1 MARRLCIVALL
12 ALALAAC
19 GSAVDP
25 NTQSPGDQLTIYSSL
40 PLQGPLASVSQSI
53 VNAEKLALLQH
64 GGRVG
69 RFSISYYSLD
79 DSTPGG
85 DGGWNQNLTAANAK
99 VAAQDK
105 TTIAYLGDFDS
116 GATALSLPLINAE
129 GILQISPSSPY
140 VGLTS
145 SHDAGQDE
153 PDRFYLSGERTFGRV
168 APGDLVEGEAQASLM
183 THLGVHEV
191 YILSDL
197 DPNDFAGPLAQIVA
211 QDAQAAGIKVASVD
225 LLDMTATNYAG
236 EVKKVVQSGA
246 DAVFY
251 AGAANLGAA
260 ALWEELYA
268 AEPSLKLLGSHT
280 FDVPTFTAGLGLAGG
295 STYFT
300 TPVLATRLYPPI
312 AQRFFADYRREY
324 GYPAP
329 ADALYGYEAMEDA
342 LQAVRMAGAQ
352 GNVRRAVVEAF
363 FHIRK
368 SDSVLGPYSILPS
381 GDTSLTDYGVD
392 RIVDGAPSFMFEVH
406 GSMPSY

>member
-1 MARRLCIVALL
+1 MARRVCIVALL
-12 ALALAAC
+12 ALVLAAC
-19 GSAVDP
+19 GSAVNP

-40 PLQGPLASVSQSI
+40 PLQGPLGSVSQSL
-53 VNAEKLALLQH
+53 VNAEKLALQQH
-64 GGRVG
+64 GARVG
-69 RFSISYYSLD
+69 RFSISYASLD

-85 DGGWNQNLTAANAK
+85 NGGWNANLTAANAK

-129 GILQISPSSPY
+129 GILQISPFSPY

-145 SHDAGQDE
+145 AHDAGQDE
-153 PDRFYLSGERTFGRV
+153 PNRFFLSGIPTFGRI

-183 THLGVHEV
+183 THLDVHEV

-197 DPNDFAGPLAQIVA
+197 DAFSGPLADIVA
-211 QDAQAAGIKVASVD
+211 QDAQADGIKVASVN
-225 LLDMTATNYAG
+225 LLDMAAATYTG
-236 EVKKVVQSGA
+236 EVAKVVKSGA

-251 AGAANLGAA
+251 AGAANMGAA
-260 ALWEELYA
+260 ALWQELYA
-268 AEPSLKLLGSHT
+268 AEPSLKLLGNHT
-280 FDVPTFTAGLGLAGG
+280 FDVPTFTAQLGLAGS

-300 TPVLATRLYPPI
+300 TPVLADRLYPPI
-312 AQRFFADYRREY
+312 AQRFFADYRRAY

-352 GNVRRAVVEAF
+352 GNVRREVVDAF
-363 FHIRK
+363 FRIRK
-368 SDSVLGPYSILPS
+368 ADSVLGPYSILTS
-381 GDTSLTDYGVD
+381 GDTSLSDYGVD
-392 RIVDGAPSFMFEVH
+392 GIVDGAPSFLFEVH
-406 GSMPSY
+406 EPLPSY